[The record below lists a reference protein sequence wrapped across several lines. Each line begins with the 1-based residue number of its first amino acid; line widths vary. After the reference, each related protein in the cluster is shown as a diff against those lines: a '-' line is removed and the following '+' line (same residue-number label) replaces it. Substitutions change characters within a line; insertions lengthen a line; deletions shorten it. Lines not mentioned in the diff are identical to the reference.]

1 MWRTLCQ
8 DGVKT
13 IVNSVKAQG
22 VLPNKFMYVQDDGDG
37 TYTVMDGIHR
47 YLAFTELGIK
57 IMQVLVFPHSISKEE
72 FEILSSAANDEYDSW
87 TVSFFTFYLIC

>member
-1 MWRTLCQ
+1 MWRTPRQ

-13 IVNSVKAQG
+13 IVDSVKAQG
-22 VLPNKFMYVQDDGDG
+22 VLPNKFMYVQEDGNG

-57 IMQVLVFPHSISKEE
+57 PMQVLVFPSSISKEK
-72 FEILSSAANDEYDSW
+72 FKILSSAANDEYDS
-87 TVSFFTFYLIC
+87 